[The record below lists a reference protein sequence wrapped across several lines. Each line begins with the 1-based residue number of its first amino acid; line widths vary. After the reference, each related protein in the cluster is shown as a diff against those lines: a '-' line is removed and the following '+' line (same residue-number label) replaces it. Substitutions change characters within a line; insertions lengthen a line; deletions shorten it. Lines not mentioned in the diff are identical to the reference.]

1 MNGILLKWHAGC
13 VRACMAVSLAGQQH
27 MVVTQLV
34 WRGHGCSRSQ
44 HELTA
49 GGECNHR
56 CCWQPCSLGDMCSGL
71 TSDTQCSAR
80 CTCQSAG
87 DAYRPRAEG
96 TLQLTDAAAACHRAA
111 SHPHGSQ
118 SLLLGCCCST
128 STTRSS
134 CSCWLQ
140 LAWQQLPQGQPRPG
154 GTLLLRAL
162 LGNGGRRHACASPP
176 PTQTGVQRRLE
187 LLLGHQVQWHA

>member
-1 MNGILLKWHAGC
+1 MAPSEVARKMCPCMYANTMQWHWLANNVWWPPNLFG
-13 VRACMAVSLAGQQH
+13 AVMG
-27 MVVTQLV
+27 
-34 WRGHGCSRSQ
+34 GSRSQ
-44 HELTA
+44 HELA
-49 GGECNHR
+49 LGGECNYT
-56 CCWQPCSLGDMCSGL
+56 CCWQLSASGDMCSGL
-71 TSDTQCSAR
+71 TSLTQCSAR

-87 DAYRPRAEG
+87 NAYWPRAER
-96 TLQLTDAAAACHRAA
+96 TLQLMDAAAA

-118 SLLLGCCCST
+118 SLLLGCCCSST

-187 LLLGHQVQWHA
+187 LLLGHQAQ